1 MSKLRNQTLNDLTRV
16 ILLEQLGIHQAKLR
30 ISTSKVKAAPGN
42 ANVQLKPG
50 YVKVLKQ
57 TIKAARDG
65 EPVTVKD
72 LLDDLAS
79 VTHIALWDKKGWQK
93 WEIYNT
99 KDRSIEH
106 GGKHLSSLS
115 VTGCKSIRMI
125 DSDTEDTSELLESV
139 DYRQFLKALRQAV
152 DDNSEQVN
160 HASVLK
166 EMVIRYRNEMCGN
179 TDVEKAIKMIT
190 TELNS

>member
-1 MSKLRNQTLNDLTRV
+1 MSKLRNRTLNELTRV
-16 ILLEQLGIHQAKLR
+16 VLLEQLGIHQAKLR

-42 ANVQLKPG
+42 ANVQLNPE
-50 YVKVLKQ
+50 YIKVLKR

-65 EPVTVKD
+65 DPVTVKD
-72 LLDDLAS
+72 LLDDLTS
-79 VTHIALWDKKGWQK
+79 VSHTALWDKKGWLK

-106 GGKHLSSLS
+106 GGTHLSSLS
-115 VTGCKSIRMI
+115 VSNCKSIRMV

-139 DYRQFLKALRQAV
+139 DYRLFLKKLREVV
-152 DDNSEQVN
+152 DDNSERVN

-166 EMVIRYRNEMCGN
+166 EMVIRYRNELCGN
-179 TDVEKAIKMIT
+179 EDVDKAIRMISK
-190 TELNS
+190 ELNA